1 MSARIRLVGAR
12 RSYRR
17 GDEEVHALRGVDL
30 ELDAGGLYALT
41 GPSGS
46 GKSTLLLVM
55 AGWEHLDNGV
65 VEVVEGAES
74 VGAASSHAPARLQ
87 WDQLSVVPQALGL
100 LDDLTVAE
108 NVLLPARLGGR
119 SRDAYPANDDHI
131 SSLFESL
138 DIERLRFARG
148 NELSLGEQQRVA
160 VARALVLHPIVVLA
174 DEPSTHQDADHGRA
188 VFEALRGAADRGAIV
203 VVASHDPEGL
213 RYADRVLAMSDGEL
227 SEIARQ

>member
-1 MSARIRLVGAR
+1 MSARVRLVAAR

-17 GDEEVHALRGVDL
+17 GDEEVHALRGVEL

-55 AGWEHLDNGV
+55 AGWEHLDSGV
-65 VEVVEGAES
+65 VEVVDVF
-74 VGAASSHAPARLQ
+74 VGGGSQAPARLQ

-108 NVLLPARLGGR
+108 NVLLPARLGRRAPGAHPT
-119 SRDAYPANDDHI
+119 DDDHI

-138 DIERLRFARG
+138 DIERLRFARA

-227 SEIARQ
+227 SEIARS

>member
-1 MSARIRLVGAR
+1 MSARIRLAGAR

-17 GDEEVHALRGVDL
+17 GAEEVHALRGVDL

-55 AGWEHLDNGV
+55 AGWEHLDSGV
-65 VEVVEGAES
+65 VEVGDVVEVVDG
-74 VGAASSHAPARLQ
+74 ASSPARLQ

-100 LDDLTVAE
+100 IDDLTVAE
-108 NVLLPARLGGR
+108 NVLLPARLGRR
-119 SRDAYPANDDHI
+119 SRDVHAANGGHVPA
-131 SSLFESL
+131 LFESL

-160 VARALVLHPIVVLA
+160 VARALVLQPIVVLA

-203 VVASHDPEGL
+203 VVASHDPDGL

-227 SEIARQ
+227 SEIARP

>member
-55 AGWEHLDNGV
+55 AGWEHLDEGV
-65 VEVVEGAES
+65 VEVADEADG
-74 VGAASSHAPARLQ
+74 VGAASSQAPARLH
-87 WDQLSVVPQALGL
+87 WNQLSVVPQALGL

-108 NVLLPARLGGR
+108 NVLLPARLGRR
-119 SRDAYPANDDHI
+119 SRDAYPANDDHV

-160 VARALVLHPIVVLA
+160 VARALVLHPVVVLA

-188 VFEALRGAADRGAIV
+188 VFEALRAAADRGAIV

-227 SEIARQ
+227 SEIARH

>member
-1 MSARIRLVGAR
+1 MSARVRLVAAR

-17 GDEEVHALRGVDL
+17 GDEEVHALRGVEL

-55 AGWEHLDNGV
+55 AGWEHLDSGV
-65 VEVVEGAES
+65 VEVVD
-74 VGAASSHAPARLQ
+74 VVAAAGSQAPARLQ

-108 NVLLPARLGGR
+108 NVLLPARLGRRAPG
-119 SRDAYPANDDHI
+119 AHPADDDHV

-138 DIERLRFARG
+138 DIERLRFARA

-227 SEIARQ
+227 SEIALS